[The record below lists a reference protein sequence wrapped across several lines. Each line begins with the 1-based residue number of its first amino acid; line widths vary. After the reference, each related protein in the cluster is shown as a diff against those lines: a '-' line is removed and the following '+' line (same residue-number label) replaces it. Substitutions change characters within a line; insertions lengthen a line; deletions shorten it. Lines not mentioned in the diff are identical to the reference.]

1 MDAAYRTPLLDLF
14 RRGEVPHDVRVLAAR
29 GILAPRAHEQVAL
42 LMLLVTDDDAG
53 VRLAAEET
61 LARIPLPPLAAFLA
75 RPDVADDVREFFAAR
90 GISPAA
96 ATDELTGSADEP
108 MVETPDPP
116 PEPGSERLGVHERLA
131 RLTVVDRLKTAMR
144 GSREERVILIR
155 DHNKIVAAAVLSNP
169 RVNDSE
175 VEGFARMPNVS
186 EEVLRTIGNTRAW
199 VKNYGTVLALARNPK
214 TPVAISLTLLPR
226 LIERDVKLLS
236 ADRNVPEA
244 LRVVARRML
253 FVENARRR

>member
-14 RRGEVPHDVRVLAAR
+14 RRGEVPHDVRILAAR

-61 LARIPLPPLAAFLA
+61 LARIPVPPLASFLA
-75 RPDVADDVREFFAAR
+75 RPDVADDVRQFFAAR
-90 GISPAA
+90 GIFPAEA
-96 ATDELTGSADEP
+96 ADGLTGSADEP
-108 MVETPDPP
+108 MVEMPEPP
-116 PEPGSERLGVHERLA
+116 PDSGLERLGVHERLA

-144 GSREERVILIR
+144 GSREERGILIR
-155 DHNKIVAAAVLSNP
+155 DHNKMVAAAVLSNP

-199 VKNYGTVLALARNPK
+199 IKNYGTVLALARNPK
-214 TPVAISLTLLPR
+214 TPVAISLALLPR

-253 FVENARRR
+253 FVENSRRR